1 MIVFSSGCVIIKKL
15 NLMKKKILV
24 VDDDES
30 VAGTVKLL
38 LESTNNYQVK
48 ILSQAKDIL
57 THVHAFKPDVILL
70 DLLMPDIG
78 GFEVCEMLD
87 NDAVGMGTP
96 IIVISGLDKDV
107 DKVKAYKLGIVDYL
121 VKPITKNDLVASV
134 EKAIKSKEQ
143 KD

>member
-1 MIVFSSGCVIIKKL
+1 
-15 NLMKKKILV
+15 MKKKILV
-24 VDDDES
+24 VDDNES
-30 VAGTVKLL
+30 VAGTIKLL

-57 THVHAFKPDVILL
+57 ACVHAFKPDVILL

-87 NDAVGMGTP
+87 RDSVGMGTP
-96 IIVISGLDKDV
+96 IIVVSGLDKDV

-121 VKPITKNDLVASV
+121 VKPITKGDLVTSV

>member
-1 MIVFSSGCVIIKKL
+1 
-15 NLMKKKILV
+15 MKKRILV

-30 VAGTVKLL
+30 VADTVKLL

-48 ILSQAKDIL
+48 ILPQAKDIL
-57 THVHAFKPDVILL
+57 NHVHVFKPDAILL

-87 NDAVGMGTP
+87 NDPVGMGTP
-96 IIVISGLDKDV
+96 IIVVSGLDKDA

-121 VKPITKNDLVASV
+121 VKPITKDDLIAAI
-134 EKAIKSKEQ
+134 EKAINSKEQ